1 VDTDGLRDYFSGQLP
16 NIAEALIILILGLI
30 VALVLRAVIRGIL
43 DRTGLDE
50 RLSRQVSPNE
60 VNIANLVSTG
70 VFWLVLLFA
79 IVAAMDALEL
89 GIITGPFN
97 NFLSRVVDFIPNLI
111 GAAVLALV
119 AWVIATIARRL
130 VEGAVQAA
138 NLDQRAQASA
148 GVPQNVSLGQS
159 LGTLVYWLVWLL
171 FLPGILDALGLEGLL
186 APVQGLVTDLV
197 NFLPNL
203 ASAVIILVV
212 GYFVARIVRDIVTNL
227 LASTG
232 IDRLA
237 QRVGFSSAAPT
248 TATVPAS
255 PAATSSPSAATTPM
269 ATQSQPMT
277 LSRLLGTVVFALI
290 LIPVVISAL
299 DALSLE
305 ALSTPAIAMLNQV
318 LNAIPNIFA
327 AAILLAIAYFVA
339 RLIADLVRNIL
350 AGLGFDRILSRI
362 GLRSATSTTT
372 GRQPSDIAGTIIFA
386 AIMLFAA
393 AEAAGLLGFEQLS
406 GLVGEFL
413 VFFGNV
419 ILGLIVLG
427 LGLYLANL
435 AEQTIRSSDV
445 QNRDILA
452 TVARYAIILLAVTM
466 ALRQMGIAEDI
477 VTLAFGLLLGA
488 IAIAAALAFGLGGRD
503 LAARELERMR
513 KDLKDRPQPPPE
525 PPVMRGAPPIVPP
538 GTPPP
543 TAPPRV

>member
-1 VDTDGLRDYFSGQLP
+1 VDTDGLRNYFSGQLP
-16 NIAEALIILILGLI
+16 NVAEALIILILGLV

-50 RLSRQVSPNE
+50 RLSRQVSPSE

-97 NFLSRVVDFIPNLI
+97 NFLVRVVDFIPNLI

-186 APVQGLVTDLV
+186 APV

-203 ASAVIILVV
+203 ASAVIILLV

-237 QRVGFSSAAPT
+237 ERVGFSSAAPT
-248 TATVPAS
+248 PTTVPATTTT
-255 PAATSSPSAATTPM
+255 TSSPSAATTPM

-299 DALSLE
+299 DALNLE

>member
-1 VDTDGLRDYFSGQLP
+1 MDTDGLRDYFSGQLP
-16 NIAEALIILILGLI
+16 NIVEALIIFIIGLI

-79 IVAAMDALEL
+79 LVAAMDALEL

-97 NFLSRVVDFIPNLI
+97 NFLVGVVGYIDNLI
-111 GAAVLALV
+111 AAGILALV

-159 LGTLVYWLVWLL
+159 LGTLIYWLVWLL
-171 FLPGILDALGLEGLL
+171 FLPAILGELELQGLL
-186 APVQGLVTDLV
+186 GPVQGLVTDLV

-248 TATVPAS
+248 SSVPAS
-255 PAATSSPSAATTPM
+255 SATTSSPNAATTPM

-299 DALSLE
+299 DALNLE

-406 GLVGEFL
+406 GLVAEFL

-525 PPVMRGAPPIVPP
+525 PPVMRGAPPVVPP